1 MLENS
6 PEKTLENLKEKNVGK
21 LTGKNVGK
29 LKGKNVGKL
38 KGKKRWK
45 TYWTILPGFSPLAVA
60 RGLQNDTIRIQKK
73 VPRDQKQILG
83 SKKT

>member
-6 PEKTLENLKEKNVGK
+6 PKKTLENLKEKNVGK
-21 LTGKNVGK
+21 LT
-29 LKGKNVGKL
+29 GKNVGKL

-60 RGLQNDTIRIQKK
+60 RGSQNDTIRIQ
-73 VPRDQKQILG
+73 
-83 SKKT
+83 